1 MPKVTYVLA
10 DGSRRSLGLS
20 VGASLMEGAT
30 GNAIPGVLGDCGG
43 SCACATCH
51 VYIEDARAAVLP
63 PPSEMEN
70 ELLNG
75 VAAERRPTSRLGC
88 QVRVTAEL
96 DGLVV
101 VLPERQT

>member
-20 VGASLMEGAT
+20 VGMSLMEGAT
-30 GNAIPGVLGDCGG
+30 SNAVPGVLGDCGG

-51 VYIEDARAAVLP
+51 VYIEDPRAADLP
-63 PPSEMEN
+63 PPSELEC

-75 VAAERRPTSRLGC
+75 VVAERRPTSRLGC
-88 QVRVTAEL
+88 QVRVTPEF
-96 DGLVV
+96 DGLTVI
-101 VLPERQT
+101 LPERQT